1 LGILYPLDLKLRI
14 LDLKPTQF
22 ALGLREV
29 ARKVEE
35 LKAMGHDARHEYL
48 HARPVPVVLSAK
60 KHWHLV
66 DHHHHARAC
75 WEIGVEELP
84 VEVKADL
91 SHLEPPEFWSA
102 MHESRWV
109 HLLDQFGKGPHEARL
124 LPEDI
129 RGLADDPYRS
139 LAWALRH
146 AGAYQKSDQAFSEFK
161 WADFLRQEL
170 VVEPCDAGFKHAIDA
185 ALAVARSPKAA
196 HLPGYLGRKP

>member
-1 LGILYPLDLKLRI
+1 MKQPLLS
-14 LDLKPTQF
+14 LKPTQF

-29 ARKVEE
+29 ARKVAQ
-35 LKAMGHDARHEYL
+35 LKDMGHDKRHDFL
-48 HARPVPVVLSAK
+48 RDRPVPVVLSAK
-60 KHWHLV
+60 KRWHIV

-75 WEIGVEELP
+75 WEAGIEELP

-91 SHLEPPEFWSA
+91 THLTETEFWKA

-109 HLLDQFGKGPHEARL
+109 HLHDQFGLGPHEPHL

-146 AGAYQKSDQAFSEFK
+146 AGAYEKTDAAFSEYK
-161 WADFLRQEL
+161 WADFLRKE
-170 VVEPCDAGFKHAIDA
+170 VAIEHGDEGFAH
-185 ALAVARSPKAA
+185 ALAKARQLARTPTCA
-196 HLPGYLGRKP
+196 HLPGFLTK

>member
-1 LGILYPLDLKLRI
+1 MKQPILS
-14 LDLKPTQF
+14 LKPTQF

-29 ARKVEE
+29 ARKVAE
-35 LKAMGHDARHEYL
+35 LKDMSHDKRHEYL

-60 KHWHLV
+60 KHYHIV

-75 WEIGVEELP
+75 WEVGIEELP
-84 VEVKADL
+84 VEIKADL
-91 SHLEPPEFWSA
+91 SHLPAVEFWSA

-109 HLLDQFGKGPHEARL
+109 HLLDQFGLGPHAPHL

-146 AGAYQKSDQAFSEFK
+146 AGAYEKSDLAFSEFK
-161 WADFLRQEL
+161 WADFLRKE
-170 VVEPCDAGFKHAIDA
+170 VAVEPGDEGFAHALA
-185 ALAVARSPKAA
+185 AARAVARSKKAA
-196 HLPGYLGRKP
+196 HLPGFIA

>member
-1 LGILYPLDLKLRI
+1 MKQPILS
-14 LDLKPTQF
+14 LKPTQF

-29 ARKVEE
+29 ARKVAA
-35 LKAMGHDARHEYL
+35 LKDMGRDERHEFL

-75 WEIGVEELP
+75 WELGIEELP

-91 SHLEPPEFWSA
+91 SHLPEDGFWNA
-102 MHESRWV
+102 MREARWV
-109 HLLDQFGKGPHEARL
+109 HLEDQFGLGPHAPRL

-139 LAWALRH
+139 LAWALRR
-146 AGAYQKSDQAFSEFK
+146 AGAYEKTDLAFSEFK
-161 WADFLRQEL
+161 WADYLRKE
-170 VVEPCDAGFKHAIDA
+170 V
-185 ALAVARSPKAA
+185 
-196 HLPGYLGRKP
+196 

>member
-1 LGILYPLDLKLRI
+1 MKQPLLQ
-14 LDLKPTQF
+14 LKPTQF

-29 ARKVEE
+29 ARKVAHLKE
-35 LKAMGHDARHEYL
+35 LGHDERHAFIHE
-48 HARPVPVVLSAK
+48 RPVPVVLSAK
-60 KHWHLV
+60 KRWHIV

-75 WEIGVEELP
+75 WELGVEELP

-91 SHLEPPEFWSA
+91 SHLSETEFWKA

-109 HLLDQFGKGPHEARL
+109 HLHDQFGLGPHAPAL

-146 AGAYQKSDQAFSEFK
+146 AGAYEKTDAAFSEFQ
-161 WADFLRQEL
+161 WADFLRKEIVLEHGDEGFARALTKAREL
-170 VVEPCDAGFKHAIDA
+170 
-185 ALAVARSPKAA
+185 ARSPKCA
-196 HLPGYLGRKP
+196 HLPGFLK

>member
-1 LGILYPLDLKLRI
+1 MKIRI

-29 ARKVEE
+29 ARKVSK
-35 LKAMGHDARHEYL
+35 LKSMGHDERHEYL
-48 HARPVPVVLSAK
+48 HARPIPVVLSAR

-91 SHLEPPEFWSA
+91 SHLALGQFWDA
-102 MHESRWV
+102 MHEARWI
-109 HLLDQFGKGPHEARL
+109 HLLDQFGRGPHEPHL

-146 AGAYQKSDQAFSEFK
+146 AGAYEKSDAAFSEFR
-161 WADFLRQEL
+161 WADFLRKEL
-170 VVEPCDAGFKHAIDA
+170 VVEPGDEGFKA
-185 ALAVARSPKAA
+185 ALETARGIARSPKAA
-196 HLPGYLGRKP
+196 HLPGFLGRKA

>member
-1 LGILYPLDLKLRI
+1 MKQPLLL
-14 LDLKPTQF
+14 LKPTQF
-22 ALGLREV
+22 SLGLREV
-29 ARKVEE
+29 ARKVAQ
-35 LKAMGHDARHEYL
+35 LKGMSHGERHDFI

-60 KHWHLV
+60 KHWHIV

-75 WEIGVEELP
+75 WEVGVDELP

-91 SHLEPPEFWSA
+91 SHLSETEFWSA

-109 HLLDQFGKGPHEARL
+109 HLHDQFGLGPHAPTL

-146 AGAYQKSDQAFSEFK
+146 AGAYEKSDLAFSEFK
-161 WADFLRQEL
+161 WADFLRKE
-170 VVEPCDAGFKHAIDA
+170 VPIDHGDEGFAKALA
-185 ALAVARSPKAA
+185 AARAVARSPKAA
-196 HLPGYLGRKP
+196 HLPGFLK

>member
-1 LGILYPLDLKLRI
+1 MKRLI

-29 ARKVEE
+29 ARKVAK
-35 LKAMGHDARHEYL
+35 LKAMGHDERHEYL

-60 KHWHLV
+60 KHWHIV

-75 WEIGVEELP
+75 WEIGVAELP
-84 VEVKADL
+84 VEVVADL
-91 SHLEPPEFWSA
+91 SHLGAPEFWRA

-109 HLLDQFGKGPHEARL
+109 HLLDQFGLGPHEPHL

-146 AGAYQKSDQAFSEFK
+146 AGAYEKSDLAFSEFK
-161 WADFLRQEL
+161 WADFLRKE
-170 VVEPCDAGFKHAIDA
+170 VAVEPGDEGFARALTA
-185 ALAVARSPKAA
+185 ARAVARSKKCA
-196 HLPGYLGRKP
+196 HLPGFIG

>member
-1 LGILYPLDLKLRI
+1 MMKQPILL
-14 LDLKPTQF
+14 LKPTQF

-29 ARKVEE
+29 ARKVEK
-35 LKAMGHDARHEYL
+35 LKGMSHGERHEYI

-75 WEIGVEELP
+75 WEVGIEELP

-91 SHLEPPEFWSA
+91 THLAHDEFWNA
-102 MHESRWV
+102 MHEARWV
-109 HLLDQFGKGPHEARL
+109 HLLDQFGLGPHKPHL

-146 AGAYQKSDQAFSEFK
+146 AGAYEKSDAAFSEFK
-161 WADFLRQEL
+161 WADFLREH
-170 VVEPCDAGFKHAIDA
+170 VVIEHGDDGFKR
-185 ALAVARSPKAA
+185 ALAQAQAVAGSPKAV
-196 HLPGYLGRKP
+196 HLPGFLPSKP